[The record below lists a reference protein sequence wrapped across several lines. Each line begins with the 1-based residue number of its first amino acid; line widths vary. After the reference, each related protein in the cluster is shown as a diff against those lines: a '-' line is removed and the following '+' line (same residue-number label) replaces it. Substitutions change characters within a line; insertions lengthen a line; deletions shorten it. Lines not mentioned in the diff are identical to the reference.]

1 MNDPLKDLTWSDNFA
16 KPRSAR
22 SSIID
27 MSDEDK
33 EEISDVKNNL
43 NFTESDGESDKDLLV
58 QSVATH

>member
-1 MNDPLKDLTWSDNFA
+1 MNDPLKHLTWSDNFV

>member
-22 SSIID
+22 SSISD